1 MQSETLEEV
10 LRLEEISDEVLCDVF
25 LSRIRERGAIAG
37 LKVDLSDG
45 VSIVNHDLSA
55 RLTNQLE

>member
-10 LRLEEISDEVLCDVF
+10 LRLKEISDEVLCDVF
-25 LSRIRERGAIAG
+25 LSGIRERGAIAG
-37 LKVDLSDG
+37 LEIDLSDG

-55 RLTNQLE
+55 RLANQLE